1 MKKKRKKKVP
11 KINIGLIIS
20 PSKEDNI
27 KEICKKYGDLVSKEK
42 EGLKSRTI
50 PIFISGSLIDK
61 YISYFEGNNLEN
73 LEEIKKINDENLIID
88 KIHKDIN
95 KSILE
100 TALRLSKNG
109 EMDNL
114 KILNFVKDN
123 LELKGAIEVLSGLT
137 INKFDS
143 EFFKVWKTIN
153 WDKLDKH
160 DYNTFIEIIIELV
173 DNLKDFDLLF
183 KLFNISSDKNK
194 VEINTLCLEKMRD
207 KFLELFNVF
216 DIKKNKNL
224 NLAETIKKS
233 DIIKSIEFLRI
244 LQENINE
251 ELRNEIYLSL
261 LKESSQE
268 EILNFVV
275 EFYINDEGLSAKAL
289 LDIILKCSDDI
300 KKKFLDKTKNYLYIN
315 EQNFLEIENKE
326 SFIFFKGLLDNR
338 IICNKDFDIF
348 YINTAK
354 ETANVLHNK
363 LKSKNE
369 EIKLETIYAFYNEG
383 EDIEEKGKKEKAFK
397 EKLLAI
403 CLNDKKE
410 SSIIKSEYDK
420 LISTIKE
427 VLDSLKIILDDFVR
441 FFGESQKDNINS
453 IKEYIKNLI
462 SGPINYYQNNKNN
475 IDKFMEEYE
484 EKAKERYDKNK
495 SSIFSNIYNDI
506 KIKNKNST
514 EQSWINKTE
523 EEFKKMKKIFKDNEN
538 LDNNTLQICLKTI
551 KGKSKKEILNEFDTL
566 VKLLNINVSEEE
578 KLKIMDK
585 LILLSKKDE
594 IINIADAIIL
604 FIINAKISKGDLW
617 GLVQEI
623 QKKRKT

>member
-1 MKKKRKKKVP
+1 M
-11 KINIGLIIS
+11 
-20 PSKEDNI
+20 
-27 KEICKKYGDLVSKEK
+27 
-42 EGLKSRTI
+42 
-50 PIFISGSLIDK
+50 
-61 YISYFEGNNLEN
+61 
-73 LEEIKKINDENLIID
+73 EEIKKINDENLIID

-268 EILNFVV
+268 EILYVKINHSHLN
-275 EFYINDEGLSAKAL
+275 YIL
-289 LDIILKCSDDI
+289 I
-300 KKKFLDKTKNYLYIN
+300 KK
-315 EQNFLEIENKE
+315 
-326 SFIFFKGLLDNR
+326 
-338 IICNKDFDIF
+338 
-348 YINTAK
+348 
-354 ETANVLHNK
+354 
-363 LKSKNE
+363 
-369 EIKLETIYAFYNEG
+369 
-383 EDIEEKGKKEKAFK
+383 
-397 EKLLAI
+397 
-403 CLNDKKE
+403 
-410 SSIIKSEYDK
+410 
-420 LISTIKE
+420 
-427 VLDSLKIILDDFVR
+427 
-441 FFGESQKDNINS
+441 
-453 IKEYIKNLI
+453 
-462 SGPINYYQNNKNN
+462 
-475 IDKFMEEYE
+475 
-484 EKAKERYDKNK
+484 
-495 SSIFSNIYNDI
+495 
-506 KIKNKNST
+506 
-514 EQSWINKTE
+514 
-523 EEFKKMKKIFKDNEN
+523 
-538 LDNNTLQICLKTI
+538 
-551 KGKSKKEILNEFDTL
+551 
-566 VKLLNINVSEEE
+566 
-578 KLKIMDK
+578 
-585 LILLSKKDE
+585 
-594 IINIADAIIL
+594 
-604 FIINAKISKGDLW
+604 
-617 GLVQEI
+617 
-623 QKKRKT
+623 